1 MSRRAFKQFQT
12 SDFLKSTSTTALVK
26 TTLTLS
32 LEQGG
37 GGGGTLSLDKRWGTK
52 IAVICPPAVIIKK
65 AGSDDGL
72 NQGPSMN
79 QSNHLFRILSMNG

>member
-52 IAVICPPAVIIKK
+52 IAVI
-65 AGSDDGL
+65 
-72 NQGPSMN
+72 
-79 QSNHLFRILSMNG
+79 F